1 MKVGINILAKEVFDM
16 FIVPINSSITPVES
30 YFDKDVA
37 AAEESDSL
45 DRPKFSD
52 VFREIFNEVQET
64 QRVVQE
70 DSVKLT
76 LGEIDDLHTI
86 YNNMTKAAVAVD
98 TFVAVKDA
106 AISAYDR
113 ILQISM

>member
-1 MKVGINILAKEVFDM
+1 M
-16 FIVPINSSITPVES
+16 FIVPISSSIRPVES
-30 YFDKDVA
+30 YFDNDA
-37 AAEESDSL
+37 AAAAVSDST
-45 DRPKFSD
+45 DRPQFSD
-52 VFREIFNEVQET
+52 VFKEIFTEVQET

-106 AISAYDR
+106 AINAYDR